1 MIELKLTSNHFG
13 ELIKKGYSLDMIFL
27 MKLIGETDE
36 DYTFSE
42 NAKVYNLLPTIK
54 RKGLCTDGYVL
65 TQEGKDLLSFLSS
78 TDDKPKIPRKKKV
91 DVTDD
96 FDKWW
101 KAYPGTDTFTYKGK
115 TFKGTRALRVKK
127 EECKAKIEKVVKS
140 KEYTMDELIE
150 ALKLEVS
157 QKQENSFKTGQN
169 KMSYFQNSLTY
180 INQCTYSPYVEL
192 VKAGHKAEEPKTTS
206 REVAI

>member
-13 ELIKKGYSLDMIFL
+13 ELIKRGYSLDMIFL

-42 NAKVYNLLPTIK
+42 NAKVYNLLQTIK
-54 RKGLCTDGYVL
+54 RKGLCSDGYVL

-91 DVTDD
+91 DVTGD
-96 FDKWW
+96 FEKWW
-101 KAYPGTDTFTYKGK
+101 KVYCGTDSFEYKGK
-115 TFKGTRALRVKK
+115 KFKGTRALRVKK
-127 EECKAKIEKVVKS
+127 DDCKAEIQKILKQG
-140 KEYTMDELIE
+140 EYTIEELIQ
-150 ALKLEVS
+150 ALKLEIS
-157 QKQENSFKTGQN
+157 QKQENSYKTGQN

-180 INQCTYSPYVEL
+180 LKQHTYEPFIEL
-192 VKAGHKAEEPKTTS
+192 VRAGHKVEEVKPIG
-206 REVAI
+206 REVEI